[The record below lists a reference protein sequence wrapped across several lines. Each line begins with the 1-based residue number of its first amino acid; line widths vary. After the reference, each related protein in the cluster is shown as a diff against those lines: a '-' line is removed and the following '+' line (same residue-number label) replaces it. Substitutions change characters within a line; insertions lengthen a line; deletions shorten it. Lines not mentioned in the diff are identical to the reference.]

1 MVRKEMFALRLIV
14 LFIFFVPGT
23 SAQLKSLTLEDAII
37 GGYTTFRPQ
46 SLKQLQWRP
55 GTDSYVWQKGDSLMQ
70 QEAFSA
76 SSSILLSLDEMNE
89 VMQKNDRDK
98 YKHFPSF
105 KWISKDVIRV
115 FTVNR
120 LLDFDV
126 MMKKIQRFQELPEDA
141 GNADISR
148 NSIAFTS
155 GANLFLKDS
164 EGNIVQIIKTGDEG
178 IIFGQTVHRNE
189 FGINKGTFWS
199 QDGTLLAF
207 YRKDET
213 MVSTYPL
220 VDVTQRIAKL
230 KNIKYPMAGMISEQV
245 TVGVYNLSTRETVY
259 LKTGKPKD
267 QYLTNI
273 AWSSDNEYLY
283 VAVLNREQNHMK
295 LNKYSA
301 KTGEFRQTVF
311 EEKHPKYVEPLKP
324 ISFLKTQPDQF
335 IYESRRDG
343 YNHIY
348 LYNTSGELIKQLT
361 KGDFDVTNVNGFDPK
376 EKELYFISTEESPL
390 ERHIYKLNMKTGK
403 MVKLSTDPGTHT
415 VLLSDDGQL
424 FIDSYSNI
432 TEPRIINIAKT
443 NGKKVKEILHAENPY
458 KSYALG
464 DIEVSS
470 ISATE
475 DHPELYYRLIKPMD
489 FDPAKKYPVIVYV
502 YGGPHSQLVKNSWL
516 GGSRM
521 WQHYMAQKGYIAFT
535 LDNRGTSGRGFDFE
549 NSIHRQLGTL
559 ELVDQMAGI
568 SYLKSLPY
576 VDESRIGVHGWSYGG
591 FMTLNLKLKYP
602 GIIKVGVAGGPVTD
616 WKYYEA
622 MYGERYMDMPE
633 ENPEGYKDAE
643 MKNYVSN
650 LKGDLLIIHGAMDST
665 VVWQHSLTFI
675 RECVKQNKQVDYFV
689 YPTHPHNV
697 RGRERI
703 HLMNKISRYFDDHL

>member
-1 MVRKEMFALRLIV
+1 MLKKGMFTLKLII
-14 LFIFFVPGT
+14 LFIFFIPGI
-23 SAQLKSLTLEDAII
+23 SAQQKTLTLEDAII
-37 GGYTTFRPQ
+37 GGYTTFRIQ

-55 GTDSYVWQKGDSLMQ
+55 GSDSYVWLKGDSLMQ
-70 QEAFSA
+70 QKAFIDTPSV
-76 SSSILLSLDEMNE
+76 LLSLDEINE
-89 VMQKNDRDK
+89 VMEKNDRLK
-98 YKHFPSF
+98 YKNFPAF
-105 KWISKDVIRV
+105 KWINKNVIRV
-115 FTVNR
+115 FRGNN
-120 LLDFDV
+120 LLEFDV
-126 MMKKIQRFQELPEDA
+126 EMKIIYRYQELPEHA
-141 GNADISR
+141 VNADISPK
-148 NSIAFTS
+148 AVAYTL
-155 GANLFLKDS
+155 GADLFLQDKVGDLT
-164 EGNIVQIIKTGDEG
+164 QITSSGKEG

-199 QDGTLLAF
+199 QDGALLAF
-207 YRKDET
+207 YRKDES
-213 MVSTYPL
+213 MVSPYPL
-220 VDVTQRIAKL
+220 VDVTQRVATL
-230 KNIKYPMAGMISEQV
+230 KNIRYPMAGMTSEQV
-245 TVGVYNLSTRETVY
+245 TVGVYNLSTKKTVY
-259 LKTGKPKD
+259 LKTGEPKD

-273 AWSSDNEYLY
+273 AWSPDNEFLY
-283 VAVLNREQNHMK
+283 VAVLNREQNHMRY
-295 LNKYSA
+295 NKYSV
-301 KTGEFRQTVF
+301 KTGEFLQTIF

-343 YNHIY
+343 FNHIY
-348 LYNTSGELIKQLT
+348 LYNISGELIRQLT
-361 KGDFDVTNVNGFDPK
+361 KGDYDVTKVNGFDPK

-403 MVKLSTDPGTHT
+403 RVKLSSDQGTHT
-415 VLLSDDGQL
+415 ALFSEDRQF

-432 TEPRIINIAKT
+432 TEPGIINIART

-458 KSYALG
+458 KSYTLG
-464 DIEVSS
+464 EIEVSS
-470 ISATE
+470 ISETSE
-475 DHPELYYRLIKPMD
+475 HPELYYRMIKPVD
-489 FDPAKKYPVIVYV
+489 FDPAKKYPVIIYV

-521 WQHYMAQKGYIAFT
+521 WQYYMAQKGYIAFT
-535 LDNRGTSGRGFDFE
+535 LDNRGTLGRGFDFE

-559 ELVDQMAGI
+559 EVVDQMAGV
-568 SYLKSLPY
+568 SYLKSLPF

-602 GIIKVGVAGGPVTD
+602 EIFKVGVAGGPVTD
-616 WKYYEA
+616 WKYYEI

-633 ENPEGYKDAE
+633 ENPEGYKNAE

-650 LKGDLLIIHGAMDST
+650 LKGDLLLVNGAMDST

-697 RGRERI
+697 RGWDRI
-703 HLMNKISRYFDDHL
+703 NLMDKVSLYFDEHL

>member
-1 MVRKEMFALRLIV
+1 MFELRLIV
-14 LFIFFVPGT
+14 LFIFFVPDA
-23 SAQLKSLTLEDAII
+23 SAQLKTLTLEDAII

-55 GTDSYVWQKGDSLMQ
+55 GSDSYVWLKGDSLIQ
-70 QEAFSA
+70 QEAFYA
-76 SSSILLSLDEMNE
+76 SSSILLSLNEMNE
-89 VMQKNDRDK
+89 VMQKNYRDK
-98 YKHFPSF
+98 YEHFPSF
-105 KWISKDVIRV
+105 EWISKDVIRV
-115 FTVNR
+115 FTANR
-120 LLDFDV
+120 LVDFNV
-126 MMKKIQRFQELPEDA
+126 AMKSIQRYQELPENA

-148 NSIAFTS
+148 NSIAFTR
-155 GANLFLKDS
+155 GANLFLQDS
-164 EGNIVQIIKTGDEG
+164 EGDIIQITKTGKKG
-178 IIFGQTVHRNE
+178 IVFGQTVHRNE

-245 TVGVYNLSTRETVY
+245 TVGVYNLSTRGTIY
-259 LKTGKPKD
+259 LKTGEPKD

-273 AWSSDNEYLY
+273 AWSPDNEYLY

-301 KTGEFRQTVF
+301 KTGEFIQTLF

-324 ISFLKTQPDQF
+324 VSFLKEHPDMF

-348 LYNTSGELIKQLT
+348 LYNTSGKLIRQLT
-361 KGDFDVTNVNGFDPK
+361 KGEYDVTDVIGFDPK
-376 EKELYFISTEESPL
+376 EKELYFISTQESPL
-390 ERHIYKLNMKTGK
+390 ERHIYKLNMKEGRS
-403 MVKLSTDPGTHT
+403 MKLSADSGIHT
-415 VLLSDDGQL
+415 ALLSGDARYI
-424 FIDSYSNI
+424 IDSYSNI

-470 ISATE
+470 ISATG
-475 DHPELYYRLIKPMD
+475 DHPELFYRLIKPVD

-502 YGGPHSQLVKNSWL
+502 YGGPHSQLVNNSWL

-521 WQHYMAQKGYIAFT
+521 WQHYMASKGYIAFT
-535 LDNRGTSGRGFDFE
+535 LDNRGTLGRGFDFE

-633 ENPEGYKDAE
+633 ENPEGYKNAE

-697 RGRERI
+697 RGWDRI
-703 HLMNKISRYFDDHL
+703 HLMDKISRYFDDHL